1 MSEAIA
7 IPRIGI
13 TLGDLH
19 GVGPEVILK
28 TVQENLLTDLC
39 TPIVFGSSKVMSF
52 YRKVL
57 NTDPKFQFHLINQAS
72 EAHVGKVNLV
82 QVWKDE
88 VNLEPGVKSPEAGA
102 YALMSLKAGM
112 EALKEGS
119 IDALVTAPVNKDNIQ
134 LDDNK
139 PFTGHTEFLAEGLGG
154 EALMILAS
162 GNLRVALAT
171 GHIPVAKVAGALNRE
186 LLLKRISQL
195 HRALLEDFGI
205 RRPRIAV
212 LGLNPHAGDQGL
224 LGDEEIKIIGPAV
237 EEVFR
242 TGKLVYGP
250 FPADGFFGSGT
261 YEAFDGV
268 LAMYHDQGLA
278 PFKALSFGSGVNI
291 TAGLTGVRTSPD
303 HGTAFDIA
311 GKGEAD
317 PESFRMAV
325 YAAIDVW
332 RKRSEYREI
341 SANPLPQGKQGQRE

>member
-1 MSEAIA
+1 M
-7 IPRIGI
+7 G
-13 TLGDLH
+13 
-19 GVGPEVILK
+19 
-28 TVQENLLTDLC
+28 
-39 TPIVFGSSKVMSF
+39 F

-57 NTDPKFQFHLINQAS
+57 NTDPKFQFHIINQAA
-72 EAHVGKVNLV
+72 EAHPGKVNLV

-88 VNLEPGVKSPEAGA
+88 FNLEPGVKSPEAGQ
-102 YALMSLKAGM
+102 YALRSLQAGL
-112 EALKEGS
+112 EALKSGE
-119 IDALVTAPVNKDNIQ
+119 IEALVTAPVHKDNIKLEGGQ
-134 LDDNK
+134 

-162 GNLRVALAT
+162 GDLRVALAT
-171 GHIPVAKVAGALNRE
+171 GHIPVAKVAAALTRD
-186 LLLKRISQL
+186 LLLKRINQL

-205 RRPRIAV
+205 RKPRIAV

-224 LGDEEIKIIGPAV
+224 LGDEELKTIGPAV

-250 FPADGFFGSGT
+250 FAADGFFGSGT
-261 YEAFDGV
+261 YRSFDGV

-278 PFKALSFGSGVNI
+278 PFKALSFGGGVNI
-291 TAGLTGVRTSPD
+291 TAGLSAVRTSPD

-317 PESFRMAV
+317 PESFRQAV

-332 RKRSEYREI
+332 RKRAEYREI
-341 SANPLPQGKQGQRE
+341 SANPLPQGKHGQRE